1 MMPTRPTVYSLWW
14 LIHKD
19 VTRELRAQHVWP
31 GMVLLGLVLVFLL
44 ATQIDLPLDQKARVG
59 GGLLWLAVFFAG
71 TLACDRSFTGERDA
85 GCWQALTLYS
95 VAPSVL
101 FLAKMA
107 VNLVAL
113 VILELVLVPAFIVL
127 SDVPFASRPGPLL
140 LIAALGNIGFAAVG
154 TLVSG
159 LTSGL
164 RHRGGLLTLL
174 LLPLVVPVVFGAAE
188 TTRLLLTGE
197 IDSLWWRW
205 IQLLAVFAAVFTVAG
220 AMLFEFVVED

>member
-1 MMPTRPTVYSLWW
+1 
-14 LIHKD
+14 
-19 VTRELRAQHVWP
+19 
-31 GMVLLGLVLVFLL
+31 
-44 ATQIDLPLDQKARVG
+44 LDQKTRVG
-59 GGLLWLAVFFAG
+59 GGLLWLAIFFAG

-85 GCWQALTLYS
+85 GCWQALALYPI
-95 VAPSVL
+95 APSVL

-107 VNLVAL
+107 VNLAAL

-154 TLVSG
+154 TLVGG

-188 TTRLLLTGE
+188 TTRLLLAGQ
-197 IDSLWWRW
+197 IDSLWWQW

>member
-1 MMPTRPTVYSLWW
+1 
-14 LIHKD
+14 
-19 VTRELRAQHVWP
+19 
-31 GMVLLGLVLVFLL
+31 MVLLGLVLVFLL
-44 ATQIDLPLDQKARVG
+44 ATQIDLPLDQKTRIA

-85 GCWQALTLYS
+85 GCWQALTLYPT
-95 VAPSVL
+95 APSVL

-107 VNLVAL
+107 VNLAAL
-113 VILELVLVPAFIVL
+113 VILELVLVPAFIIL

-140 LIAALGNIGFAAVG
+140 LIAALGNVGFAAVG
-154 TLVSG
+154 TLVGG

-174 LLPLVVPVVFGAAE
+174 LLPLVVPVIFGSAE
-188 TTRLLLTGE
+188 TTRLLLTSE
-197 IDSLWWRW
+197 IDSLWWQW
-205 IQLLAVFAAVFTVAG
+205 IQLLSVFAAVFTVAG

>member
-1 MMPTRPTVYSLWW
+1 MIPIRQSISSLWW

-19 VTRELRAQHVWP
+19 LTRELRAQHVWP

-44 ATQIDLPLDQKARVG
+44 ATQIDLPLDQKVRVG
-59 GGLLWLAVFFAG
+59 GGLLWLAVYFAG
-71 TLACDRSFTGERDA
+71 TLACDRSFTGEREA
-85 GCWQALTLYS
+85 GCWQALTLYPI
-95 VAPSVL
+95 APSVL

-107 VNLVAL
+107 VNLAAL
-113 VILELVLVPAFIVL
+113 GILELVLVPVFIIL

-140 LIAALGNIGFAAVG
+140 LITALGNVGFAAVG

-164 RHRGGLLTLL
+164 RQRGGLLTLL
-174 LLPLVVPVVFGAAE
+174 VLPLVAPVVLGAAE
-188 TTRLLLTGE
+188 ATRLLLSGQ